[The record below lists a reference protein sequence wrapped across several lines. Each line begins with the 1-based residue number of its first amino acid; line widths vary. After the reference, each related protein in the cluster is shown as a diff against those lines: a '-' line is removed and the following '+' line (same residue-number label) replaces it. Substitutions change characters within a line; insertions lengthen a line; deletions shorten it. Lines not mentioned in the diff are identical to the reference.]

1 MFRTRSVAT
10 DLVTSLEIQPIRR
23 AFMLRHFGGTPNGY
37 IATYFILL
45 SSTAVSSATS
55 GYVVVPERFGQSE
68 EPACSNEER
77 TRKKPSFVPKV
88 DLIDPIVF

>member
-1 MFRTRSVAT
+1 
-10 DLVTSLEIQPIRR
+10 
-23 AFMLRHFGGTPNGY
+23 MLRQFRQKWNGC

-45 SSTAVSSATS
+45 SSTAASSATS

-88 DLIDPIVF
+88 DVIDAKVLPSK